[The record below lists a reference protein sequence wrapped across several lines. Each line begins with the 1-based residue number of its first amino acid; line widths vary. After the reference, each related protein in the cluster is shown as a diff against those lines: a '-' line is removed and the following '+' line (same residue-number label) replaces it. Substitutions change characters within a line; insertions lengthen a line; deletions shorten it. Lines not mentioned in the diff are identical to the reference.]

1 LISPLKGEAK
11 MPISLS
17 AARNEPNAPS
27 DRFTAIHSSSYR
39 DPDVPV
45 TLNDHL
51 RTLHSY
57 STRHHYRRGES
68 IFTEGEPAD
77 RVYKIIFGTVRL
89 CRYSPGGRRHI
100 TDFML
105 AGDLVGFLEC
115 ADHPMTAEAV
125 EDATLISYPRVCVDR
140 LAASNPEIRTR
151 VLCHLSANLLEAQ
164 QHLFVLGCQTAK
176 ERLASFLTRLAD
188 RIDLVPGETLDLPM
202 GRQDIADHLGMT
214 IETVCRTIS
223 MLKNEGT
230 VAVPSSHEIVLND
243 MAALRVLAVEN

>member
-1 LISPLKGEAK
+1 

-17 AARNEPNAPS
+17 AARSEPDVAS
-27 DRFTAIHSSSYR
+27 DRYAAIHSSSHR

-51 RTLHSY
+51 RTLHGY
-57 STRHHYRRGES
+57 STRHHYRRGET
-68 IFTEGEPAD
+68 IFAEGEPAD

-115 ADHPMTAEAV
+115 ADQPMTAEAV
-125 EDATLISYPRVCVDR
+125 EDVTLISYPRACVDR
-140 LAASNPEIRTR
+140 LVASNPEIRTR

-188 RIDLVPGETLDLPM
+188 RIDLAPGETLDLPM

-230 VAVPSSHEIVLND
+230 LSVPSSHELVLKD
-243 MAALRVLAVEN
+243 MAALRALAVEN